1 MKILDYNQIILKKIK
16 KKYTK
21 TIRFNEKKI
30 RANKYI
36 PKRLQVEEEKYKEK
50 EPYSTYSL

>member
-1 MKILDYNQIILKKIK
+1 MKNKKNTQNLFDLI
-16 KKYTK
+16 
-21 TIRFNEKKI
+21 KKI

-36 PKRLQVEEEKYKEK
+36 PKRLQVEIEKYKEK

>member
-1 MKILDYNQIILKKIK
+1 MKKA
-16 KKYTK
+16 
-21 TIRFNEKKI
+21 I